1 MTSRIPSLNG
11 LHAFEASARQESF
24 ARAAAELGVTQGAVS
39 HQVKTLEGQL
49 GVALF
54 HRQAQGVSLTEAGRF
69 YLPFL
74 TRAFDGI
81 AVATQELRRRE
92 TAGALTLSV
101 SPNFAAKWLVH
112 RLGRFAT
119 EQPDIDL
126 RVQATLAHVD
136 FAREDVDLA
145 VRHGDGNW
153 PGLEVEKLATEEF
166 FPVCSPR
173 MLEEAGLR
181 APGDLRQLAIL
192 HHGPRADWQRWLK
205 AAGAPELDLSRG
217 MEFNQASVAIDAA
230 VDGQGVVMARTV
242 LAAWDLLAGRLVRP
256 FATMLRCPYAYWIVG
271 PASAVRRPKVMALKR
286 WLIAEA
292 RKDRERLASMG
303 LASRKSR

>member
-1 MTSRIPSLNG
+1 MAFRLPSLNG
-11 LHAFEASARQESF
+11 LRAFETSARQESF

-39 HQVKTLEGQL
+39 HQVKTLEAQL

-74 TRAFDGI
+74 TRAFEGI
-81 AVATQELRRRE
+81 ATATQELRRRE
-92 TAGALTLSV
+92 AAGALTLSV

-112 RLGRFAT
+112 RLGQFAA
-119 EQPDIDL
+119 ERPDIDL
-126 RVQATLAHVD
+126 RVQATLVHVD

-153 PGLEVEKLATEEF
+153 PGLEVEKLAAEEF

-173 MLEEAGLR
+173 LLEEAKLR
-181 APGDLRQLAIL
+181 VPDDLRRVAIL
-192 HHGPRADWQRWLK
+192 HHGPREDWQRWLK
-205 AAGAPELDLSRG
+205 SAGAPDLDLSRG

-230 VDGQGVVMARTV
+230 VDGQGVVMARTALV
-242 LAAWDLLAGRLVRP
+242 AWDLLAGRLVRP
-256 FATMLRCPYAYWIVG
+256 FATALRCPYAYWIVG
-271 PASAVRRPKVMALKR
+271 SVAALRRPKVVALKA
-286 WLIAEA
+286 WLIDEA
-292 RKDRERLASMG
+292 RKDRTRLAAMSLTG
-303 LASRKSR
+303 WKNR

>member
-1 MTSRIPSLNG
+1 MTSRLPSLNG
-11 LHAFEASARQESF
+11 LRAFEASARQQSF

-39 HQVKTLEGQL
+39 HQVKTLEGLL

-74 TRAFDGI
+74 TRAFEGI
-81 AVATQELRRRE
+81 ATATQELRRRE

-112 RLGRFAT
+112 RLGKFAT

-173 MLEEAGLR
+173 LLAEAKLR
-181 APGDLRQLAIL
+181 MPGDLHHLAIL
-192 HHGPRADWQRWLK
+192 HHGPREDWQRWLK
-205 AAGAPELDLSRG
+205 SAGAPELDLSRG

-242 LAAWDLLAGRLVRP
+242 LVAWDLLAGRLVRP
-256 FATMLRCPYAYWIVG
+256 FTTMLRCPYAYWIVG
-271 PASAVRRPKVMALKR
+271 PASARGRPKVAALKR

-292 RKDRERLASMG
+292 RKDRERLAAMG